1 MVLATVPT
9 RWGIS
14 AMNMLHHCHFL
25 LLAAA
30 LAGASPPATAA
41 DRDDSAAEKLG
52 FHLAT
57 KCYTFRALT
66 LSETLDIT
74 KQMGLRYIE
83 INPGQ
88 QFSKDRPDKVDPGAT
103 TELREAITKRLA
115 DLGITAMGFG
125 VVKLGTDE
133 AADRKIFQ
141 FAKDLGITVI
151 VSEPPA
157 NSFALLDKLTAEY
170 GIKVAMHNHPEP
182 SPYWKPEIVLS
193 TIAGHG
199 PLIGSC
205 SDVGH
210 WARSGLVPVD
220 CLHLLDGH
228 IISLHLKD
236 TNKIGKGAHDVPLGS
251 GQADVKGM
259 LTELKRQGFKGLL
272 SLEYESSST
281 GDKLIGEVQ
290 QGVTYFDQ
298 VARELAK

>member
-1 MVLATVPT
+1 MTTPFPLSVLLVAVLATGVAPF
-9 RWGIS
+9 
-14 AMNMLHHCHFL
+14 A
-25 LLAAA
+25 
-30 LAGASPPATAA
+30 AGAE
-41 DRDDSAAEKLG
+41 RDDSAAEKLG

-74 KQMGLRYIE
+74 KQLGLRYIE
-83 INPGQ
+83 LNPGQ
-88 QFSKDRPDKVDPGAT
+88 VFSKDKADKVDQNASP
-103 TELREAITKRLA
+103 ELREAIKKRLA
-115 DLGITAMGFG
+115 DLGITPLGFG
-125 VVKLGTDE
+125 VIRLGSDE

-141 FAKDLGITVI
+141 FAKDLGIQVI

-157 NSFALLDKLTAEY
+157 DSFALLDKLTAEY
-170 GIKVAMHNHPEP
+170 GIKVSMHNHPEP

-220 CLHLLDGH
+220 CLKQLEGH
-228 IISLHLKD
+228 IMSLHFKD
-236 TNKIGKGAHDVPLGS
+236 TNKIGKGAHDVPLGT
-251 GQADVKGM
+251 GVDDVKGM

-290 QGVTYFDQ
+290 QGVAYFDQ
-298 VARELAK
+298 VTRELVK